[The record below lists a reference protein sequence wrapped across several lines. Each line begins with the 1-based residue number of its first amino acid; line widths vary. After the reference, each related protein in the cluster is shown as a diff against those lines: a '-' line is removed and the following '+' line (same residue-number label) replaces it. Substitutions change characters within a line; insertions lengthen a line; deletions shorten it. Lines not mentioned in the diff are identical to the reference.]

1 MTALTLHDVAVSTMH
16 FGIEGEHCRHRIPL
30 AQEIARV
37 RAGFMRKH

>member
-1 MTALTLHDVAVSTMH
+1 MH

-30 AQEIARV
+30 AQEITRV